1 MPYLPHTDEDRR
13 VMLDA
18 VGAMTLE
25 ELVAEVPAHARFPEL
40 GLAAGRSE
48 LEVAATMRRHAG
60 RNRDALVNDTFL
72 GAGVYNHYRPAI
84 VDHVLSRGE
93 FFTAYTPYQPEASQG
108 MLQATFEYQSMI
120 CRLTGMEVSNASHY
134 DGATSLA
141 EAVMLALHACEKG
154 RDTILLSYGVHPHY
168 REVARTYLSAAAA
181 TVAGD
186 EDGRGD
192 LSALLGRLDGR
203 TAAVVVQT
211 PDFFGQVE
219 RLDDAAARVHDAG
232 ALLIVVVDPVS
243 LGLYRPPGDFS
254 ADLVVADGQCLGL
267 PPSFGGPH
275 LGIFATRRQYIRRLV
290 GRLVGET
297 VDAASRRG
305 YVLTLGTREQH
316 IRREHATSNICTN
329 AALGALAA
337 AVYLST
343 VGKDGLRRVAELCYH
358 KSHYAAARIG
368 DIPGVAI
375 NPQAPEKDFFKEFV
389 AALPEP
395 VAEVNRILLDEHGI
409 IGGYDLGLVDER
421 LAGRMLLAVTEMNTR
436 ESIDRLVDALA
447 AACR

>member
-1 MPYLPHTDEDRR
+1 
-13 VMLDA
+13 
-18 VGAMTLE
+18 
-25 ELVAEVPAHARFPEL
+25 
-40 GLAAGRSE
+40 
-48 LEVAATMRRHAG
+48 HAG
-60 RNRDALVNDTFL
+60 DKD
-72 GAGVYNHYRPAI
+72 
-84 VDHVLSRGE
+84 
-93 FFTAYTPYQPEASQG
+93 
-108 MLQATFEYQSMI
+108 
-120 CRLTGMEVSNASHY
+120 
-134 DGATSLA
+134 
-141 EAVMLALHACEKG
+141 
-154 RDTILLSYGVHPHY
+154 RDTILLSSGVHPHY
-168 REVARTYLSAAAA
+168 REVARTYLSASSA
-181 TVAGD
+181 TVSGD
-186 EDGRGD
+186 EDPRGM
-192 LSALLGRLDGR
+192 SAMLDRLDGR

-219 RLDDAAARVHDAG
+219 RLDDVAARVHDAG

-243 LGLYRPPGDFS
+243 LGLYRPPGDFG

-297 VDAASRRG
+297 VDASRRG

-389 AALPEP
+389 AALPVP
-395 VAEVNRILLDEHGI
+395 PAEVNRILLDEHGI
-409 IGGYDLGLVDER
+409 IGGYDLALVDER
-421 LAGRMLLAVTEMNTR
+421 LARRPSL
-436 ESIDRLVDALA
+436 
-447 AACR
+447 